1 MNPSASRLRRCVV
14 VPDNRKEWSI
24 QNVAVEQVNQLLR
37 FVLRIVGVV
46 MVATKAQALKPSL
59 FPAFNK
65 HGNEPNPTSDGQ
77 LIGETHVVIKHGR
90 IGRQRRKVPNEQIRP
105 YVGRSPLAR
114 ASRAKLFLEFWRY
127 LLASAPPR
135 CAYNFEETP
144 TRGQPLADGRPLH
157 ELSEPIHVLSE

>member
-59 FPAFNK
+59 FPAFKK
-65 HGNEPNPTSDGQ
+65 HGKLPSKTSDRQ
-77 LIGETHVVIKHGR
+77 HIGDARIFINHGR
-90 IGRQRRKVPNEQIRP
+90 IGSQRREVPNEQMRP
-105 YVGRSPLAR
+105 YVGRTPLAR
-114 ASRAKLFLEFWRY
+114 ATRAKLFLEFWR
-127 LLASAPPR
+127 
-135 CAYNFEETP
+135 
-144 TRGQPLADGRPLH
+144 
-157 ELSEPIHVLSE
+157 